1 MNPLNQHQ
9 RARPPSLPP
18 ALVIAFVCGL
28 LVPGLA
34 PVRARQGASASGAVS
49 TTGSGTAGKTSFSPE
64 SAPAAPRPGRGIS
77 RASAAALSAGI
88 TYAPPPPKPVED
100 ENVDLRDIDKPKNEI
115 VRLPAYH
122 VTARKPPVFTDRSLY
137 TRDNLEKLAIS
148 RYLGKLDT
156 NFLNRWT
163 LPWLSNE
170 TRAMQMH
177 HDEERRQNMETTAQ
191 QVSLYRLSGDEAKA
205 GQTQRDY
212 YDTALRRSNHAEPP
226 ASLRRH

>member
-1 MNPLNQHQ
+1 MNPLIQH
-9 RARPPSLPP
+9 AWPSLPP
-18 ALVIAFVCGL
+18 ALVIAFVCGHL
-28 LVPGLA
+28 APGLA
-34 PVRARQGASASGAVS
+34 PVHARQDAAVS
-49 TTGSGTAGKTSFSPE
+49 GTLSALESGTAAGAPLSPD

-115 VRLPAYH
+115 VRLPTYH
-122 VTARKPPVFTDRSLY
+122 VTAQKPPVFTDRSLY

-163 LPWLSNE
+163 LPGFSNE
-170 TRAMQMH
+170 ARAMQMYY
-177 HDEERRQNMETTAQ
+177 DEERRKNMETTAQ

-212 YDTALRRSNHAEPP
+212 YDTALRRSNHGEPP

>member
-1 MNPLNQHQ
+1 MNPLIQ
-9 RARPPSLPP
+9 RAWPSLPP

-28 LVPGLA
+28 GLS
-34 PVRARQGASASGAVS
+34 PVHAQQGAAASGTASASGSNA
-49 TTGSGTAGKTSFSPE
+49 AGNSSFSPE

-77 RASAAALSAGI
+77 RSAAAALSAGI

-115 VRLPAYH
+115 VRLPTYH
-122 VTARKPPVFTDRSLY
+122 VTAQKPPVFTDRSLY

-148 RYLGKLDT
+148 RYLSKLDT

-163 LPWLSNE
+163 LPGFSNE
-170 TRAMQMH
+170 ARAMQMYY
-177 HDEERRQNMETTAQ
+177 DEERQKNMETTAQ

-205 GQTQRDY
+205 EQTQRDY
-212 YDTALRRSNHAEPP
+212 YDTALRRSNYVEPP
-226 ASLRRH
+226 ASLRRY

>member
-1 MNPLNQHQ
+1 M
-9 RARPPSLPP
+9 
-18 ALVIAFVCGL
+18 ALACGL
-28 LVPGLA
+28 LAPGLSSA
-34 PVRARQGASASGAVS
+34 PARQDAPAPA
-49 TTGSGTAGKTSFSPE
+49 TLSGTGTGGATGGGASFSPE

-115 VRLPAYH
+115 VRLPTYH

-148 RYLGKLDT
+148 RYLGKFDT
-156 NFLNRWT
+156 NFLNRWM

-170 TRAMQMH
+170 ARAMQMY
-177 HDEERRQNMETTAQ
+177 HDEERLQNMETTAH
-191 QVSLYRLSGDEAKA
+191 QVSLYRLSGDETKA
-205 GQTQRDY
+205 AATQKDY
-212 YDTALRRSNHAEPP
+212 YDTAARRTDYREPP
-226 ASLRRH
+226 SSLRRY